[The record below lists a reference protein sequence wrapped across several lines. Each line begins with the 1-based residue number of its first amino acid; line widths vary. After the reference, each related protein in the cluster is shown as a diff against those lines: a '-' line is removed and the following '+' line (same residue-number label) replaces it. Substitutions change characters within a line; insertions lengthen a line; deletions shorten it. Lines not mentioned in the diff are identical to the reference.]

1 MRYAFIRRHASK
13 YPVALACRVL
23 GVSRSG
29 FHASLVRPESER
41 ARADRALCALI
52 ADVHAASRR
61 TYGALRV
68 RAEIRAQGVR
78 VGLRR
83 VSRLM
88 RLAGLRGA
96 VLARK
101 ARRPR
106 TAREAP
112 DLVRRR
118 FSAEQPDRVW
128 CADITQIWTRE
139 GWLYL
144 AAVLDLHSRR
154 IVGHAGGRSPNTAL
168 VEHALDVALRRRRPG
183 RGLIHHSDWGAA
195 YVSGPYLARLQRA
208 GAARSHSRPGTPLD
222 NAVIESFFS
231 TLERELLYGR
241 RFATRAEARLAV
253 VDYIETFYNPRRRH
267 SSLGYI
273 SPAAFEASTYSQG
286 VSTKA

>member
-1 MRYAFIRRHASK
+1 M
-13 YPVALACRVL
+13 ALACRVL

-29 FHASLVRPESER
+29 FHAALVRPESER
-41 ARADRALCALI
+41 ARADRALSALI

-61 TYGALRV
+61 TYGAPRV
-68 RAEIRAQGVR
+68 RAEIRAQGVQ

-96 VLARK
+96 MQARK

-106 TAREAP
+106 AARTETP
-112 DLVRRR
+112 DLLRRQ
-118 FSAEQPDRVW
+118 FSAGRPDRVW
-128 CADITQIWTRE
+128 CADLTQIWTRE

-154 IVGHAGGRSPNTAL
+154 IVGHAAGRSPSAEL
-168 VEHALDVALRRRRPG
+168 VERALASAFRRRRPG

-195 YVSGPYLARLQRA
+195 YVSGPYLAALERA
-208 GAARSHSRPGTPLD
+208 GAVRSHSRPGTPLD

-231 TLERELLYGR
+231 TVERELLSGR
-241 RFATRAEARLAV
+241 RFATRAQARLAV

-267 SSLGYI
+267 SSLGFL
-273 SPAAFEASTYSQG
+273 SPVAFEASAYSRG
-286 VSTKA
+286 VSTKAK